1 MCKDK
6 PLTDVLHI
14 PGYSDMSNVSYPA
27 TKNAFKKFQ
36 SNVKKRHFAATN
48 AEKIPHPKSRIK
60 KDDQN
65 VTSQILL
72 LKQH

>member
-6 PLTDVLHI
+6 PMTDILHI
-14 PGYSDMSNVSYPA
+14 PGHSDMCNVSYPVR
-27 TKNAFKKFQ
+27 KKAFKKFQ
-36 SNVKKRHFAATN
+36 SNAKKRRFAATN
-48 AEKIPHPKSRIK
+48 AEKIPHPKNRIK